1 VERLNA
7 ASDHDGGG
15 SGGGTETRIDG
26 DPTGAASAPAA
37 PPSIGAPDL
46 GTAPIPTRLRPA
58 RFAA

>member
-15 SGGGTETRIDG
+15 GGVETMIDG

-37 PPSIGAPDL
+37 PPSIGAPGL
-46 GTAPIPTRLRPA
+46 GTAPMPTRLRPA